1 MKLPGSIVRA
11 QWASSSRPDE
21 GGVQISPTWHLSPEF
36 TRRSKIPYSEIM
48 RAIRSGFKENRGEKE
63 SARVIKNIINGNE
76 PAEELIDT
84 DAVLSG
90 GPLARPSLV
99 FEDYSTWRLFVHWP
113 GSSRPYKE
121 YRVGPKQVR
130 NGGWRSLLS
139 TGEALRPPKE
149 ARYVDPSACGGTL
162 TRREHASVELASP
175 SGSRIIIDPIF
186 RAPLLRCAATM
197 PVPAPGID
205 AAFVTHS
212 HGDHFNLATLDW
224 LAAGGATIYVPDVP
238 NHSLLAEDMVEEL
251 DACGLPGKVC
261 ETGSITQVGD
271 MTVEALPFFGEQP
284 SARVSPAEPGIRNWG
299 NCYRVTT
306 PGFSALVLADSG
318 TDPSGSML
326 AAISESVK
334 RSGPVDIV
342 VGSLRD
348 LYLPFDV
355 EGLARYYIVLPV
367 SGLRADYEL
376 YRRGKLPSA
385 TLGLSGTAAACAE
398 AKAKIFLPYAHGL
411 TGYGQPIVRNP
422 FGPSSGADESTS
434 CAALSEE
441 LRRIGSDT
449 QIVSWC
455 PGDSWAPMASAGA
468 RRMGQ
473 VPLR

>member
-1 MKLPGSIVRA
+1 MKLPGSIVPA
-11 QWASSSRPDE
+11 QPVSSSRPHGD
-21 GGVQISPTWHLSPEF
+21 GVQMSPVWHLTPEF
-36 TRRSKIPYSEIM
+36 PKRSKIPYRDIM
-48 RAIRSGFKENRGEKE
+48 RAIKSGFEEERGQKE
-63 SARVIKNIINGNE
+63 SSRVINDIISGNE
-76 PAEELIDT
+76 SAEQLIDT

-90 GPLARPSLV
+90 GPLARPDLV
-99 FEDYSTWRLFVHWP
+99 FEDYSTWRLFVYWQ
-113 GSSRPYKE
+113 GSSRPNRE
-121 YRVGPKQVR
+121 YRVGTKQVR
-130 NGGWRSLLS
+130 SGGWRSLL
-139 TGEALRPPKE
+139 GAGKELQPPSE
-149 ARYVDPSACGGTL
+149 ARYVDPSAWGGTL
-162 TRREHASVELASP
+162 TRREHASVEFASP
-175 SGSRIIIDPIF
+175 SGSRVIVDPIF
-186 RAPLLRCAATM
+186 RAPLIRCGITM

-224 LAAGGATIYVPDVP
+224 LAAGGTTIYVPAVP
-238 NHSLLAEDMVEEL
+238 TDSLLAENMIEEL
-251 DACGLPGKVC
+251 GVCGLPGKTC

-271 MTVEALPFFGEQP
+271 IRVEALPFFGEQP

-318 TDPSGSML
+318 VDPSGSML

-355 EGLARYYIVLPV
+355 DGLACYYVVLPV
-367 SGLRADYEL
+367 SGLRADHEL
-376 YRRGKLPSA
+376 YRRGRLPSA

-411 TGYGQPIVRNP
+411 TGYGQPIVGNP
-422 FGPSSGADESTS
+422 FGPGAGIDESTA

-449 QIVSWC
+449 KIVSWN
-455 PGDSWAPMASAGA
+455 PGDSWTPSASLLG
-468 RRMGQ
+468 R
-473 VPLR
+473 